1 MTYEQAYKAI
11 IKKMPQNFDDEI
23 EGAIIERNLK
33 QVMSDDLL
41 DIVETILSSD
51 GWTDFATVKRVIDD
65 YKKRNVDQLETVAKQ
80 EASKLYQKITAC
92 FDLYDKK
99 RLEGDV
105 ISNYRFTLF
114 QKPDTKE
121 KFFAEKELEIIG
133 EAYKELKTVATHT
146 AFECLYN
153 IATYLDN
160 RSIYQAFERAI
171 LQKMKVRYFPTA
183 LNAPKA
189 NNSIFDKLA
198 NQKRLAR

>member
-51 GWTDFATVKRVIDD
+51 GWTDFATVKRVIDE

-92 FDLYDKK
+92 FDVYDKK

-114 QKPDTKE
+114 QKSDTKE